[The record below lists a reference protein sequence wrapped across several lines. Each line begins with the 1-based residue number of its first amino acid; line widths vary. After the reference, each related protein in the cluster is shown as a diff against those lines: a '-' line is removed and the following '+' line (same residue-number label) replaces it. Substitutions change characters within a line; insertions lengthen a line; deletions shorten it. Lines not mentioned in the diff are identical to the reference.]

1 MRINKYSMIITSAI
15 TIIAL
20 ILAITLNYLEL
31 DFYANLFSG
40 IFASGLLTF
49 ILAIVGYLVERKRTL
64 EKFYSYS
71 LKAIA
76 NYNKFENDGNLER
89 TIDIILQMD
98 SFDYLELDNAYG
110 DISFLFNNRS
120 NREYIYNSIYGVT
133 MELRQ
138 LIREKAF
145 HFREYRKPAPE
156 GTRVFRNTRVMQE
169 FVNEIDAQIMNRTEQ
184 EIQKDDGTA
193 VKISSAK
200 NKIVIALCEELSG
213 RYYRIMYPFRKK
225 EDTQNAR

>member
-49 ILAIVGYLVERKRTL
+49 ILATVGYLVERKKTL

-71 LKAIA
+71 LKAVA
-76 NYNKFENDGNLER
+76 NFNKFENDGNLER

-98 SFDYLELDNAYG
+98 NFDYLELDNAYG
-110 DISFLFNNRS
+110 DISFLFNNRT
-120 NREYIYNSIYGVT
+120 NHKYIYNSIYGVT

-145 HFREYRKPAPE
+145 HFREYRKPAIE
-156 GTRVFRNTRVMQE
+156 GTRVFRNTHVMQE
-169 FVNEIDAQIMNRTEQ
+169 FVNEIDAKIMSRTET
-184 EIQKDDGTA
+184 EVLKDDGTA
-193 VKISSAK
+193 VKISSVK
-200 NKIVIALCEELSG
+200 NKVVIELRKELSG
-213 RYYRIMYPFRKK
+213 RYFDVMYPWCKR
-225 EDTQNAR
+225 ETDRNAY